1 MKKILVINGGQ
12 VFPPSEGRLNRTIAE
27 WTVDFFKDKGYEIK
41 LTDIKEEYDPQQE
54 VEKLVWADL
63 IVYHTPI
70 WWYYLPHDLKKYMDI
85 VFNMG
90 HQNGMYFSDGRRSA
104 DPKRNYG
111 RGGLMQATKYMLTTT
126 WNAPEEAFT
135 MEGEFFEQRSVDDG
149 VMYGFHKVN
158 EFLGMSRV
166 ESFHFYDVFKN
177 PDIEDFRQRYLK
189 HLEKIVNQL

>member
-1 MKKILVINGGQ
+1 MNSTIT
-12 VFPPSEGRLNRTIAE
+12 EWTIA
-27 WTVDFFKDKGYEIK
+27 FFKDKGYEVK
-41 LTDIKEEYDPQQE
+41 LTDIKKEYDPKQE
-54 VEKLVWADL
+54 VEKLVWADF

-70 WWYYLPHDLKKYMDI
+70 WWYHLPHDLKKYMDI

-111 RGGLMQATKYMLTTT
+111 RGGLMQDTKYMLTTT

-166 ESFHFYDVFKN
+166 ESFHFYDVYKN
-177 PDIEDFRQRYLK
+177 PDIKYFEEAYRK
-189 HLEKIVNQL
+189 HLEKIVSQI